1 MPYQKRFYLYFMNY
15 YMYFLIFILSG
26 ILTYFIQKIFIHYKK
41 FDDFNHRSSHKTLA
55 TRTGGIGIFASL
67 LIVSSYY
74 YFNKIELFDYSLFIP
89 LGIMFI
95 VGVYDDFYHA
105 DFKLKF
111 LLQIIVAKIII
122 DQGYV
127 ISNYH
132 GLFGFYEVPW
142 LIAQLSTVFVFLV
155 IINAINFIDGIDG
168 LAISEVIKTI
178 ALIEFFSTSSSVLKP
193 LSIMLF
199 LSLIPLYYFN
209 FKKHQKVFLGDSG
222 SLLLGTIVSIYIFF
236 ILGNEYQFKEGF
248 QINKTVFV
256 VLVIL
261 YPLIDLLRVFILRIK
276 KGKSPF
282 EADQNHIH
290 HLFLKYKL
298 NNVSVLLFMILLI
311 SIVQLFIINSV
322 SNISDM
328 LF

>member
-1 MPYQKRFYLYFMNY
+1 
-15 YMYFLIFILSG
+15 MYFLVFILSG
-26 ILTYFIQKIFIHYKK
+26 ILTYITQKIFIYYKK

-55 TRTGGIGIFASL
+55 TRTGGIGVFATL

-132 GLFGFYEVPW
+132 GLFGLYEVPW
-142 LIAQLSTVFVFLV
+142 ILAQLSTVFVFLV

-178 ALIEFFSTSSSVLKP
+178 LLIEFFSASKTALTP
-193 LSIMLF
+193 LALLLII
-199 LSLIPLYYFN
+199 SLLPLYYFN
-209 FKKHQKVFLGDSG
+209 FKKKGKVFLGDGG
-222 SLLLGTIVSIYIFF
+222 SLLLGTILSIYIFYVLEHQYV
-236 ILGNEYQFKEGF
+236 IKNNI
-248 QINKTVFV
+248 QINKVLFAILIVF
-256 VLVIL
+256 
-261 YPLIDLLRVFILRIK
+261 YPLLDLLRVFIIRIK
-276 KGKSPF
+276 NGRSPF
-282 EADQNHIH
+282 LADQSHLH
-290 HLFLKYKL
+290 HYIVKKTD
-298 NNVSVLLFMILLI
+298 SVIITILLI
-311 SIVQLFIINSV
+311 EFVSVGLCFFI
-322 SNISDM
+322 
-328 LF
+328 

>member
-1 MPYQKRFYLYFMNY
+1 MNY
-15 YMYFLIFILSG
+15 YMYFLVFILSG
-26 ILTYFIQKIFIHYKK
+26 ILTYITQKIFIYYKK

-55 TRTGGIGIFASL
+55 TRTGGIGVFATL

-132 GLFGFYEVPW
+132 GLFGLYEVPW
-142 LIAQLSTVFVFLV
+142 ILAQLSTVFVFLV

-178 ALIEFFSTSSSVLKP
+178 LLIEFFSASKTALTP
-193 LSIMLF
+193 LALLLII
-199 LSLIPLYYFN
+199 SLLPLYYFN
-209 FKKHQKVFLGDSG
+209 FKKKGKVFLGDGG
-222 SLLLGTIVSIYIFF
+222 SLLLGTILSIYIFYVLEHQYV
-236 ILGNEYQFKEGF
+236 IKNNI
-248 QINKTVFV
+248 QINKVLFAILIVF
-256 VLVIL
+256 
-261 YPLIDLLRVFILRIK
+261 YPLLDLLRVFIIRIK
-276 KGKSPF
+276 NGRSPF
-282 EADQNHIH
+282 LADQSHLH
-290 HLFLKYKL
+290 HYIVKKTD
-298 NNVSVLLFMILLI
+298 SVIITILLI
-311 SIVQLFIINSV
+311 EFVSVGLCFFI
-322 SNISDM
+322 
-328 LF
+328 